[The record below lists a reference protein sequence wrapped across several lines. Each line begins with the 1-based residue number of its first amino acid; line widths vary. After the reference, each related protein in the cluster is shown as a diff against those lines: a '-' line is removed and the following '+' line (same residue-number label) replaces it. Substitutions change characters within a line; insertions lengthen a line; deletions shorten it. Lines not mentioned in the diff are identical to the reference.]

1 MSTVYVESSALL
13 RWLLGASEADRIEQ
27 ELVVADAV
35 VTSELTSAEVGRTL
49 QRLRATG
56 QIDANAGTRAWA
68 AYAAAAGYW
77 RVYGVTDA
85 VLHRVR
91 QPFPREPVR
100 TLDAVHLST
109 AILYGLEAA
118 PPVILSTDQV
128 VRANAEALGFAVAPS
143 TARSD

>member
-1 MSTVYVESSALL
+1 MSTVYAESSALL

-49 QRLRATG
+49 QRLGATG
-56 QIDANAGTRAWA
+56 QIDAKAGTRAWA
-68 AYAAAAGYW
+68 AYAAAANYW

-128 VRANAEALGFAVAPS
+128 VRVNAEALGFAVAPPA
-143 TARSD
+143 ARSD